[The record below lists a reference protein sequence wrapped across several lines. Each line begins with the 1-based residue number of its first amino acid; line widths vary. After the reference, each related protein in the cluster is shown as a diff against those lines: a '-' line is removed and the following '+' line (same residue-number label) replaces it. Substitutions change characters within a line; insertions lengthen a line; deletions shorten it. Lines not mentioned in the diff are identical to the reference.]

1 MKESNSSEL
10 KDNLIEHFDFVVVSC
25 EIWKHLYSWYSADWT
40 VVRFMRRDRT
50 NKRAFF
56 LDLYPEKSKLINE
69 IDDNDICESD
79 SERKFLTS

>member
-25 EIWKHLYSWYSADWT
+25 EIWKHLYSWYSVDWT
-40 VVRFMRRDRT
+40 VVRFVRRDRT

-79 SERKFLTS
+79 SEGKLLIS